1 MSTVKKEKNKEPSK
15 TKKKTTRTKLTDAQ
29 KKKIIADFVEN
40 NNYSETARMN
50 SVSEYTVRKLCKDDN
65 NKEIKEKIEQKKEE
79 NTKSMLEM
87 ITETNNKR
95 LQVISKLVNAI
106 DDKAEKIDAFTNV
119 KDLASA
125 YGILIDKELKFAE
138 LQKLRLESNKQ
149 QVYMSAKNIG
159 RAFVDLYRDIKERK
173 HDDYWLEGGRGSI
186 KSSFWSQIVPEE
198 LENNPNWCA
207 ICIRKVANTLKDSVY
222 SQLEWGMDN
231 LSETF
236 PFINENWVK
245 TKSPLEMRN
254 KKTGQMIYFRGAD
267 DPGKIK
273 SIKPPKNMYI
283 ALIIYEEFDQMT
295 GMNEVRKIDQSVKRG
310 GNEYITFRIYNTP
323 KSKRHFV
330 NVEKRLPN
338 PKRLVHKSTYL
349 DVPVDW
355 LGQPFFDDAELL
367 KQNNPTAYANEYLGE
382 ETGDGGNV
390 FENVELREITDEEI
404 ANFDYLY
411 QGMDFGWFP
420 DPLAWAKMCYQ
431 PNKLTLYIFD
441 EYVVNKM
448 SNQKVWN
455 YLKENKGVK
464 NDDLITADSAEPK
477 SIGDFQS
484 YGSLMRGAKKGPD
497 SVEYSMKWLSGLA
510 KIVIDPR
517 RCPKTAEEFTTYE
530 YPQDKDGNYITGYVD
545 ADNHCIDSVRYATNP
560 IWRRKGE

>member
-1 MSTVKKEKNKEPSK
+1 MSTINQK
-15 TKKKTTRTKLTDAQ
+15 TKKKTSRTKLTDKQ

-50 SVSEYTVRKLCKDDN
+50 NVSEYTVRKLCKDSN

-106 DDKAEKIDAFTNV
+106 DDKADKVDAFTNV

-125 YGILIDKELKFAE
+125 YGILIDKEFKFAE
-138 LQKLRLESNKQ
+138 MQKLNLESNKQ
-149 QVYMSAKNIG
+149 QVYMPAKNIG
-159 RAFVDLYRDIKERK
+159 KAFVDLYRDIKDRK

-283 ALIIYEEFDQMT
+283 AIIIYEEFDQMT

-310 GNEYITFRIYNTP
+310 GNEFMTFRIYNTP
-323 KSKRHFV
+323 KSKKHFV
-330 NVEKRLPN
+330 NVEKRSPN

-349 DVPVDW
+349 DAPVDW

-367 KQNNPTAYANEYLGE
+367 KQNNPVAFKNEYLGE

-404 ANFDYLY
+404 ENFDYLY

-420 DPLAWAKMCYQ
+420 DPLAWTKMCYQ

-448 SNQKVWN
+448 SNSKVWN

-484 YGSLMRGAKKGPD
+484 YGSLMRGSKKGPD

>member
-1 MSTVKKEKNKEPSK
+1 MSTINQK
-15 TKKKTTRTKLTDAQ
+15 TKKKTSRTKLTDKQ

-50 SVSEYTVRKLCKDDN
+50 NVSEYTVRKLCKDSN

-106 DDKAEKIDAFTNV
+106 DDKADKVDAFTNV

-125 YGILIDKELKFAE
+125 YGILIDKEFKFAE
-138 LQKLRLESNKQ
+138 MQKLNLENNKQ
-149 QVYMSAKNIG
+149 QVYMPAKNIG
-159 RAFVDLYRDIKERK
+159 KAFVDLYRDIKDRK

-283 ALIIYEEFDQMT
+283 AIIIYEEFDQMT

-310 GNEYITFRIYNTP
+310 GNEFMTFRIYNTP
-323 KSKRHFV
+323 KSKKHFV
-330 NVEKRLPN
+330 NVEKRSPN

-349 DVPVDW
+349 DAPVDW

-367 KQNNPTAYANEYLGE
+367 KQNNPVAFKNEYLGE

-404 ANFDYLY
+404 ENFDYLY

-420 DPLAWAKMCYQ
+420 DPLAWTKMCYQ

-448 SNQKVWN
+448 SNSKVWN

-484 YGSLMRGAKKGPD
+484 YGSLMRGSKKGPD

>member
-1 MSTVKKEKNKEPSK
+1 MSTIVSNKKSI
-15 TKKKTTRTKLTDAQ
+15 RTKLTDMQ
-29 KKKIIADFVEN
+29 KKKIIADFVET
-40 NNYSETARMN
+40 NNYCETARRN
-50 SVSEYTVRKLCKDDN
+50 NISETTARRICKDEN
-65 NKEIKEKIEQKKEE
+65 NKEVKKKVEQKKEE

-87 ITETNNKR
+87 ISETNNKR
-95 LQVISKLVNAI
+95 LSVISKIVDAI
-106 DDKAEKIDAFTNV
+106 DDKATKIDAFTNV

-138 LQKLRLESNKQ
+138 MQKINLERNKP
-149 QVYMSAKNIG
+149 QVFMPAKDIG
-159 RAFVDLYRDIKERK
+159 KAFVDLYRDIKERK

-186 KSSFWSQIVPEE
+186 KSSFWSQLVPEE

-222 SQLEWGMDN
+222 SQLEWGMDKIA
-231 LSETF
+231 ETY
-236 PFINENWVK
+236 PFINENWCK
-245 TKSPLEMRN
+245 TKSPLEMKN

-273 SIKPPKNMYI
+273 SIKPPKGMYI

-310 GNEYITFRIYNTP
+310 GNEYLTFRIYNTP

-338 PKRLVHKSTYL
+338 PKRLVHRSTYL
-349 DVPVDW
+349 EVPVEW
-355 LGQPFFDDAELL
+355 LGKPFFDDAELL
-367 KQNNPTAYANEYLGE
+367 KENNPTAYANEYLGE

-390 FENVELREITDEEI
+390 FENIELREITDEEI
-404 ANFDYLY
+404 DNFDYIY
-411 QGMDFGWFP
+411 MGMDFGWYP
-420 DPLAWAKMCYQ
+420 DPLAWTKMCYQ

-441 EYVVNKM
+441 EFVVNKM
-448 SNQKVWN
+448 SNSKVWS
-455 YLKENKGVK
+455 YLQQEKGVN

-510 KIVIDPR
+510 KIVIDPK
-517 RCPKTAEEFTTYE
+517 RCPKSAEEFSTYE
-530 YPQDKDGNYITGYVD
+530 HPQDKDGNYITGYVD
-545 ADNHCIDSVRYATNP
+545 KDNHCIDSVRYAMNP

>member
-1 MSTVKKEKNKEPSK
+1 MSTIASNKKN
-15 TKKKTTRTKLTDAQ
+15 TRTKLTDKQ
-29 KKKIIADFVEN
+29 KKKIIADFVET
-40 NNYSETARMN
+40 NNYCETARRN
-50 SVSEYTVRKLCKDDN
+50 NISETTARRICKDDN
-65 NKEIKEKIEQKKEE
+65 NKEVKEKVEQKKEE

-87 ITETNNKR
+87 ISETNNKR

-138 LQKLRLESNKQ
+138 MQKLNLDKNKP
-149 QVYMSAKNIG
+149 QVFFPAKDMG
-159 RAFVDLYRDIKERK
+159 KAFVDLYRDIKERK

-186 KSSFWSQIVPEE
+186 KSSFWSEIVPEE

-207 ICIRKVANTLKDSVY
+207 ICIRRVANTLKDSVY
-222 SQLEWGMDN
+222 SQLEWGMDK
-231 LSETF
+231 LSETY
-236 PFINENWVK
+236 PFINENWTK

-254 KKTGQMIYFRGAD
+254 KNTGQMIYFRGAD

-273 SIKPPKNMYI
+273 SIKPPKGMYI

-349 DVPVDW
+349 DVPIDW

-390 FENVELREITDEEI
+390 FDNVELREITDEEI
-404 ANFDYLY
+404 ETFDYLY

-420 DPLAWAKMCYQ
+420 DPLAWTKMCYQ

-441 EYVVNKM
+441 EFVVNKM
-448 SNQKVWN
+448 SNAKVWS
-455 YLKENKGVK
+455 YLQQEKGVK

-510 KIVIDPR
+510 KIVIDPK
-517 RCPKTAEEFTTYE
+517 RCPKSAEEFSTYE
-530 YPQDKDGNYITGYVD
+530 HPQDKDGNYITGYVD
-545 ADNHCIDSVRYATNP
+545 KDNHCIDSVRYATNP

>member
-1 MSTVKKEKNKEPSK
+1 MSTLKSDKKIPKKKEKK
-15 TKKKTTRTKLTDAQ
+15 TSRVKLTDEQ
-29 KKKIIADFVEN
+29 KKKIISDYVET
-40 NNYSETARMN
+40 NNYCETARKN
-50 SVSEYTVRKLCKDDN
+50 NISETTVRRICKDEKN
-65 NKEIKEKIEQKKEE
+65 EEIKEKVEQKKVE
-79 NTKSMLEM
+79 NTKTMLEM
-87 ITETNNKR
+87 ISETNNKR
-95 LQVISKLVNAI
+95 LNVISKLVNAI
-106 DDKAEKIDAFTNV
+106 DEKAANLDFYTSV
-119 KDLASA
+119 RDLASA
-125 YGILIDKELKFAE
+125 YGVMIDKELKFAE
-138 LQKLRLESNKQ
+138 MQKLNLENNKLPVFLPAQ
-149 QVYMSAKNIG
+149 NIG

-173 HDDYWLEGGRGSI
+173 HNDYWLEGGRGSI

-273 SIKPPKNMYI
+273 SIKPPKGMYI

-310 GNEYITFRIYNTP
+310 GNEFITFRIYNTP

-349 DVPVDW
+349 DVPVEW

-382 ETGDGGNV
+382 ETGEGGNV
-390 FENVELREITDEEI
+390 FENIELREITDEEI
-404 ANFDYLY
+404 ENFDYLY

-420 DPLAWAKMCYQ
+420 DPLAWTKMCYQ

-448 SNQKVWN
+448 SNAKVWK
-455 YLKENKGVK
+455 YLQENKDVK

-545 ADNHCIDSVRYATNP
+545 ADNHCIDSVRYGTNP

>member
-1 MSTVKKEKNKEPSK
+1 MSEVNKKH
-15 TKKKTTRTKLTDAQ
+15 TKKTTRTKLTDAQ
-29 KKKIIADFVEN
+29 KKKIIANFVEN

-50 SVSEYTVRKLCKDDN
+50 NVSEYTVRKICKDSN
-65 NKEIKEKIEQKKEE
+65 NKEIKEKIEQKKQE

-87 ITETNNKR
+87 ISETNNKR

-125 YGILIDKELKFAE
+125 YGIMIDKELKFAE
-138 LQKLRLESNKQ
+138 MQKLNLENNKQ
-149 QVYMSAKNIG
+149 QVYMPAKNIG
-159 RAFVDLYRDIKERK
+159 KAFVDLYRDIKDRK
-173 HDDYWLEGGRGSI
+173 HDDYWLEGGRGSA

-273 SIKPPKNMYI
+273 SIKPPKGMYI
-283 ALIIYEEFDQMT
+283 AIIIYEEFDQMT
-295 GMNEVRKIDQSVKRG
+295 GMNEVRKMDQSVKRG
-310 GNEYITFRIYNTP
+310 GNEFMTFRIYNTP
-323 KSKRHFV
+323 KSKKNFV

-349 DVPVDW
+349 DAPVDW

-367 KQNNPTAYANEYLGE
+367 KQNNPIAYANEYLGE

-404 ANFDYLY
+404 ENFDYLY
-411 QGMDFGWFP
+411 QGMDFGWYP
-420 DPLAWAKMCYQ
+420 DPLAWTKMCYQ

-441 EYVVNKM
+441 EYIVNKM
-448 SNQKVWN
+448 SNTKVWN
-455 YLKENKGVK
+455 YLQQEKGVK

-545 ADNHCIDSVRYATNP
+545 ADNHCIDSVRYALNP
-560 IWRRKGE
+560 VWRRKGE

>member
-1 MSTVKKEKNKEPSK
+1 MSKI
-15 TKKKTTRTKLTDAQ
+15 KKTNRVKLTDKQ

-50 SVSEYTVRKLCKDDN
+50 NVSEYTVRKLCKDDK
-65 NKEIKEKIEQKKEE
+65 NKELKEKIEQKKEE
-79 NTKSMLEM
+79 NTKTMLDM
-87 ITETNNKR
+87 IANTNVKR
-95 LQVISKLVNAI
+95 LNVISKLVDAI
-106 DDKAEKIDAFTNV
+106 DDKADKVDAFTNV

-138 LQKLRLESNKQ
+138 MQKLNLESNKQ
-149 QVYMSAKNIG
+149 HVYMPAQNIG
-159 RAFVDLYRDIKERK
+159 KAFVDLYRDIKDRK

-273 SIKPPKNMYI
+273 SIKPPKGMYI
-283 ALIIYEEFDQMT
+283 AIIIYEEFDQMT

-310 GNEYITFRIYNTP
+310 GNEFITFRIYNTP

-330 NVEKRLPN
+330 NTEKRLPN
-338 PKRLVHKSTYL
+338 PKRLVHRSTYL

-404 ANFDYLY
+404 ENFDYLY

-420 DPLAWAKMCYQ
+420 DPLAWTKMCYQ

-441 EYVVNKM
+441 EFVVNKM
-448 SNQKVWN
+448 SNLKVWN
-455 YLKENKGVK
+455 YLKEEKSVK

-510 KIVIDPR
+510 KIVIDPK
-517 RCPKTAEEFTTYE
+517 RCPKSAEEFTTYE

>member
-1 MSTVKKEKNKEPSK
+1 MSTINQK
-15 TKKKTTRTKLTDAQ
+15 TKKKTNRIKLTDKQ

-50 SVSEYTVRKLCKDDN
+50 SVSEYTVRKLCKDSN

-106 DDKAEKIDAFTNV
+106 DDKADKVDAFTNV

-125 YGILIDKELKFAE
+125 YGILIDKEFKFAE
-138 LQKLRLESNKQ
+138 MQKLNLESNKQ
-149 QVYMSAKNIG
+149 QVYMPAKNIG
-159 RAFVDLYRDIKERK
+159 RAFVDLYRDIKDRK

-236 PFINENWVK
+236 PFINENWIK

-273 SIKPPKNMYI
+273 SIKPPKGMYI
-283 ALIIYEEFDQMT
+283 AIIIYEEFDQMT

-310 GNEYITFRIYNTP
+310 GNEFITFRIYNTP

-367 KQNNPTAYANEYLGE
+367 KQNNPIAYANEYLGE

-404 ANFDYLY
+404 ENFDYLY
-411 QGMDFGWFP
+411 QGLDFGWFP
-420 DPLAWAKMCYQ
+420 DPLAWTKMCYQ

-448 SNQKVWN
+448 SNSKVWN
-455 YLKENKGVK
+455 YLRENKGVK

>member
-1 MSTVKKEKNKEPSK
+1 MSKI
-15 TKKKTTRTKLTDAQ
+15 KKTTRTKLTDKQ
-29 KKKIIADFVEN
+29 KKKIITDFVEN

-50 SVSEYTVRKLCKDDN
+50 NVSEYTVRKLCKDDS

-87 ITETNNKR
+87 ISETNNKR
-95 LQVISKLVNAI
+95 LQVISKLVDAI

-138 LQKLRLESNKQ
+138 MQKLNLDKNKP
-149 QVYMSAKNIG
+149 QVFFPAKDMG
-159 RAFVDLYRDIKERK
+159 KAFVDLYRDIKERK

-186 KSSFWSQIVPEE
+186 KSSFWSEIVPEE

-222 SQLEWGMDN
+222 SQLEWGMDK
-231 LSETF
+231 LSETY
-236 PFINENWVK
+236 PFINENWSK

-254 KKTGQMIYFRGAD
+254 KNTGQMIYFRGAD

-273 SIKPPKNMYI
+273 SIKPPKGMYI

-390 FENVELREITDEEI
+390 FDNVELREITDEEI
-404 ANFDYLY
+404 ENFDYLY

-420 DPLAWAKMCYQ
+420 DPLAWTKMCYQ

-448 SNQKVWN
+448 SNAKVWS
-455 YLKENKGVK
+455 YLQQEKGVK

-510 KIVIDPR
+510 KIVIDPK
-517 RCPKTAEEFTTYE
+517 RCPKTAEEFSTYE
-530 YPQDKDGNYITGYVD
+530 HPQDKDGNYITGYID
-545 ADNHCIDSVRYATNP
+545 KDNHCIDSVRYATNP